1 MKKFLTCLC
10 LLCMACS
17 PSETDD
23 PAPGPGDGNQNGS
36 AFPSQPGP
44 GGSTQDPS
52 ETKSSPDADLED
64 ITRDFAI
71 LMETL
76 NVNGAQVA
84 VIRDEKLVYL
94 RSFGLA
100 DAFRGLRVSDNSLFR
115 VGGISKPITLMA
127 LSRLVSQGKLHT
139 DDLVFGPEGILG
151 TRYGR
156 VPYEPLEMQ
165 ITVGHLVEHRA
176 GFTDV
181 PYDIMFDDPA
191 LSQADL
197 IGKVLDERSLAFEP
211 GTAYVYSNF
220 GYCLLGRIIE
230 VVSGDSYEQ
239 FAFEQVLAPM
249 GISRMQVSRDGRGE
263 SAPGEVTYYSSWAS
277 PYDLNVTR
285 MDSHGGWLAT
295 AYDLALLAAQSDGGT
310 RFPDLLQ
317 VGERLD
323 YLSGGVW
330 SHNGALPGTTA
341 LLRVSSGLS
350 YVVLMN
356 RGDENFQEVIQF
368 VANFMNEKTLNR
380 TEWPQVDYFRQ
391 L

>member
-1 MKKFLTCLC
+1 MKKLLLYLVLLC
-10 LLCMACS
+10 LACS

-23 PAPGPGDGNQNGS
+23 QAVGGDS
-36 AFPSQPGP
+36 RIP
-44 GGSTQDPS
+44 GGSTPAQPGTGGSSQDPS
-52 ETKSSPDADLED
+52 GTKSTPEADLED
-64 ITRDFAI
+64 LTRDFTI

-84 VIRDEKLVYL
+84 VVRDEKLVYL

-100 DAFRGLRVSDNSLFR
+100 DAFRGTRVSDNSLFR
-115 VGGISKPITLMA
+115 IGGISKPITLMA
-127 LSRLVSQGKLHT
+127 LSRLVSQGKLST
-139 DDLVFGPEGILG
+139 EDLVFGPEGILG

-156 VPYEPLEMQ
+156 LPYEVLEMQ
-165 ITVGHLVEHRA
+165 ITVGHLIEHRA
-176 GFTDV
+176 GFADV
-181 PYDIMFDDPA
+181 PYDIMFDDPS

-211 GTAYVYSNF
+211 GTGYAYSNF

-230 VVSGDSYEQ
+230 AVSGVSYQ
-239 FAFEQVLAPM
+239 QYVFEQVLAPM

-263 SAPGEVTYYSSWAS
+263 TAPGEVTYYSRWMS

-285 MDSHGGWLAT
+285 MDSHGGWLAS
-295 AYDLALLAAQSDGGT
+295 AYDLALLAAQSDGGG

-317 VGERLD
+317 TGEGLD
-323 YLSGGVW
+323 YLSGGIW
-330 SHNGALPGTTA
+330 SQNGALPGTTA
-341 LLRVSSGLS
+341 LLRVSSGIS

-356 RGDENFQEVIQF
+356 RGDENFPEVIQYI
-368 VANFMNEKTLNR
+368 ANFMNGKTLNR
-380 TEWPQVDYFRQ
+380 AEWPQLDYFRQ

>member
-1 MKKFLTCLC
+1 MKKLLLYLLLLC
-10 LLCMACS
+10 LACS

-23 PAPGPGDGNQNGS
+23 QAVGVDS
-36 AFPSQPGP
+36 RIP
-44 GGSTQDPS
+44 GGSTPAPPGTGGSSQDPGG
-52 ETKSSPDADLED
+52 TKSTPEADLED
-64 ITRDFAI
+64 ITRDFTI

-84 VIRDEKLVYL
+84 VVRDEKLVYL

-100 DAFRGLRVSDNSLFR
+100 DAFRGTRVSDNSLFR
-115 VGGISKPITLMA
+115 IGGISKPITLMA
-127 LSRLVSQGKLHT
+127 LSRLVSQGKLST
-139 DDLVFGPEGILG
+139 EDLVFGPEGILG

-156 VPYEPLEMQ
+156 LPYEVLEMQ
-165 ITVGHLVEHRA
+165 ITVGHLIEHRA
-176 GFTDV
+176 GFADV
-181 PYDIMFDDPA
+181 PYDIMFDDPS

-211 GTAYVYSNF
+211 GTGYAYSNF

-230 VVSGDSYEQ
+230 TVSGVSYQ
-239 FAFEQVLAPM
+239 QYVFEQVLAPM

-263 SAPGEVTYYSSWAS
+263 TAPGEVTYYSRWMS

-285 MDSHGGWLAT
+285 MDSHGGWLAS
-295 AYDLALLAAQSDGGT
+295 AYDLALLAAQSDGGG

-317 VGERLD
+317 TGEGLD
-323 YLSGGVW
+323 YLSGGIW
-330 SHNGALPGTTA
+330 SQNGALPGTTA
-341 LLRVSSGLS
+341 LLRVSSGIS

-356 RGDENFQEVIQF
+356 RGDENFPEVIQYI
-368 VANFMNEKTLNR
+368 ANFMNGKTLNR
-380 TEWPQVDYFRQ
+380 AEWPQVDYFRQ